1 MTHNALPAIE
11 VTARALTGLEGFLTL
26 ANDPTQIRAFY
37 DLHKGL
43 EDTPAML
50 SFEQTML
57 AVPEIA
63 QMVDEA
69 YEPPHLT
76 LAELSQMPEGSLGRA
91 HAVRMLACGLD
102 PDVIRRNA
110 ASAALEPGETELAR
124 KARYLT
130 RRRTMTHDIHH
141 TVTGFGTDLPGE
153 VGLSAVYL
161 AQIHQPVSLLYLCA
175 VLLHTMPEPA
185 LYGRALHRLQEG
197 LQMGWKAG
205 NLLAQ
210 KWELG
215 WDRPLR
221 DWQQALGIEP
231 VSAALP

>member
-1 MTHNALPAIE
+1 MTAVQPPS
-11 VTARALTGLEGFLTL
+11 ARALTGLEGFITL

-43 EDTPAML
+43 EETPAML

-69 YEPPHLT
+69 WEPPHRT
-76 LAELSQMPEGSLGRA
+76 LSELSRMPEGSLG
-91 HAVRMLACGLD
+91 HAYAARMLADGLD
-102 PDVIRRNA
+102 PDVIWRNA
-110 ASAALEPGETELAR
+110 ASAALEPGESDLAR

-141 TVTGFGTDLPGE
+141 TVTGFATDLPGE

-175 VLLHTMPEPA
+175 VLLHTMPEPE

-197 LQMGWKAG
+197 LQMGWKAR
-205 NLLAQ
+205 NVLAQ
-210 KWELG
+210 KWELA
-215 WDRPLR
+215 WERPLAEWR
-221 DWQQALGIEP
+221 QALAIEP
-231 VSAALP
+231 AQA

>member
-1 MTHNALPAIE
+1 MSLAETPS
-11 VTARALTGLEGFLTL
+11 ARMLTGLEGFLTL

-63 QMVDEA
+63 QMVDEG
-69 YEPPHLT
+69 YEPPPLT
-76 LAELSQMPEGSLGRA
+76 LADLNRMPEGSLGRV
-91 HAVRMLACGLD
+91 HAARMADGLD
-102 PDVIRRNA
+102 PDVMRRNA
-110 ASAALEPGETELAR
+110 TSAALEPGESELAR

-153 VGLSAVYL
+153 VGISAVYL

-175 VLLHTMPEPA
+175 VLLHAMPEPE

-197 LQMGWKAG
+197 LQLGWKAR

-215 WDRPLR
+215 RERPLAEWR
-221 DWQQALGIEP
+221 EQLAIE
-231 VSAALP
+231 SARP

>member
-1 MTHNALPAIE
+1 MTAVQPPS
-11 VTARALTGLEGFLTL
+11 ARALTGLEGFITL

-43 EDTPAML
+43 EETPAML

-69 YEPPHLT
+69 WEPPQRT

-91 HAVRMLACGLD
+91 YAARMLADGLD

-141 TVTGFGTDLPGE
+141 TVTGFATDLPGE

-175 VLLHTMPEPA
+175 VLLHTMPEPE

-197 LQMGWKAG
+197 LQMGWKAR

-210 KWELG
+210 RWELA
-215 WDRPLR
+215 WERPLAEWR
-221 DWQQALGIEP
+221 QALDIEP
-231 VSAALP
+231 ART

>member
-1 MTHNALPAIE
+1 MSVAPHPS
-11 VTARALTGLEGFLTL
+11 ARALTGLEGFLTL

-69 YEPPHLT
+69 WEPPPLT
-76 LAELSQMPEGSLGRA
+76 LAELARMPEGSLGRA
-91 HAVRMLACGLD
+91 HAQRMLADGLD

-110 ASAALEPGETELAR
+110 ASAALEPGESDLAR

-141 TVTGFGTDLPGE
+141 TVTGFGTDLAGE
-153 VGLSAVYL
+153 VGISAVYL

-175 VLLHTMPEPA
+175 VLLHTMPEPE

-210 KWELG
+210 RWELG
-215 WDRPLR
+215 WERPLAE
-221 DWQQALGIEP
+221 WQEQLGIEP
-231 VSAALP
+231 ARG

>member
-1 MTHNALPAIE
+1 MSLATPPTDRL
-11 VTARALTGLEGFLTL
+11 LTGLEGFLTL

-43 EDTPAML
+43 EDTAPMR

-69 YEPPHLT
+69 WEPPHLT
-76 LAELSQMPEGSLGRA
+76 LAELSRMPEGSLGRVYA
-91 HAVRMLACGLD
+91 QRMLADGLD

-110 ASAALEPGETELAR
+110 AAAALEPGESDLAR

-141 TVTGFGTDLPGE
+141 TVTGFGTDLAGE
-153 VGLSAVYL
+153 VGVSAVYL

-175 VLLHTMPEPA
+175 VLLHTMPEPE

-197 LQMGWKAG
+197 LQMGWRCG

-210 KWELG
+210 RWELG
-215 WDRPLR
+215 WERPLVEWR
-221 DWQQALGIEP
+221 EQLGIEP
-231 VSAALP
+231 ARA

>member
-1 MTHNALPAIE
+1 MPAHPP
-11 VTARALTGLEGFLTL
+11 TARELTGLAGFLTL
-26 ANDPTQIRAFY
+26 AEDPTQIRAFY

-43 EDTPAML
+43 EDTPAMA

-63 QMVDEA
+63 QMVDEGW
-69 YEPPHLT
+69 EPPHLT
-76 LAELSQMPEGSLGRA
+76 LDELKRMPEGLLGRVYA
-91 HAVRMLACGLD
+91 QRMLADGLD

-110 ASAALEPGETELAR
+110 VSAALEPGENELAR
-124 KARYLT
+124 KARWLT

-141 TVTGFGTDLPGE
+141 TVTGFNTDLPGE
-153 VGLSAVYL
+153 VGISAVYL

-175 VLLHTMPEPA
+175 VLLHTMPEPE

-197 LQMGWKAG
+197 LQLGWKAR

-215 WDRPLR
+215 WERPLAEWR
-221 DWQQALGIEP
+221 EQLAIEP
-231 VSAALP
+231 ARP

>member
-1 MTHNALPAIE
+1 MSVAPHAY
-11 VTARALTGLEGFLTL
+11 ARALTGLEGFITL

-50 SFEQTML
+50 SFEHTML

-69 YEPPHLT
+69 WAPPPYT
-76 LAELSQMPEGSLGRA
+76 LAELNRLPEGSLGRE
-91 HAVRMLACGLD
+91 HAKRMLADGLD
-102 PDVIRRNA
+102 PDVIQHNA
-110 ASAALEPGETELAR
+110 AAAVLEPGESDLAR
-124 KARYLT
+124 KARFLT

-141 TVTGFGTDLPGE
+141 TVTGFATDLPGE
-153 VGLSAVYL
+153 VGISAVYL

-175 VLLHTMPEPA
+175 VLLHTMPEPE

-197 LQMGWKAG
+197 LQTGWRCG

-210 KWELG
+210 RWELA
-215 WDRPLR
+215 WERPLAEWR
-221 DWQQALGIEP
+221 GTLAIEP
-231 VSAALP
+231 ARA

>member
-1 MTHNALPAIE
+1 MSLAEAPS
-11 VTARALTGLEGFLTL
+11 ARALTGLEGFLTL

-57 AVPEIA
+57 AVPQIA

-69 YEPPHLT
+69 WEPPALS
-76 LAELSQMPEGSLGRA
+76 LAELKRMPEGSLG
-91 HAVRMLACGLD
+91 HAYATRMLADGLD

-110 ASAALEPGETELAR
+110 ASKALEPGESELAR

-141 TVTGFGTDLPGE
+141 TVTGFVTDLPGE

-175 VLLHTMPEPA
+175 VLLHTMPEA
-185 LYGRALHRLQEG
+185 ELYGRALHRLQEG

-215 WDRPLR
+215 WERPLA
-221 DWQQALGIEP
+221 DWREQLGIEP
-231 VSAALP
+231 ARP

>member
-1 MTHNALPAIE
+1 MSLAEPPS
-11 VTARALTGLEGFLTL
+11 ARALTGLEGFITL

-63 QMVDEA
+63 QMVDEG
-69 YEPPHLT
+69 YEPPALT
-76 LAELSQMPEGSLGRA
+76 LAELSRMPEGSLGRV
-91 HAVRMLACGLD
+91 HAARMLADGLD

-110 ASAALEPGETELAR
+110 ASKALEPGESELAR

-141 TVTGFGTDLPGE
+141 TVTGFATDLPGE
-153 VGLSAVYL
+153 VGISAVYL

-175 VLLHTMPEPA
+175 VLLHTMPDPD

-215 WDRPLR
+215 WERPLAEWR
-221 DWQQALGIEP
+221 EQLAIEP
-231 VSAALP
+231 ARP

>member
-1 MTHNALPAIE
+1 MSIVDPPS
-11 VTARALTGLEGFLTL
+11 ARALTGLEGFLTL

-63 QMVDEA
+63 QMVDEG
-69 YEPPHLT
+69 YEPPPLP
-76 LAELSQMPEGSLGRA
+76 LAELSRMPEGSLGRVYA
-91 HAVRMLACGLD
+91 ERMLADGLD

-110 ASAALEPGETELAR
+110 ASKALEPGESELAR

-141 TVTGFGTDLPGE
+141 TVTGFATDLPGE
-153 VGLSAVYL
+153 VGISAVYL

-175 VLLHTMPEPA
+175 VLLHTMPEPE

-215 WDRPLR
+215 WERPLA
-221 DWQQALGIEP
+221 DWREQLAIVP
-231 VSAALP
+231 ARA

>member
-1 MTHNALPAIE
+1 MSLAEAPS
-11 VTARALTGLEGFLTL
+11 ARMLTGLEGFLTL

-63 QMVDEA
+63 QMVDEG
-69 YEPPHLT
+69 YEPPPLM
-76 LAELSQMPEGSLGRA
+76 LADLNRMPEGSLGRV
-91 HAVRMLACGLD
+91 HAARMLADGLD

-110 ASAALEPGETELAR
+110 TSAALEPGESELAR

-153 VGLSAVYL
+153 VGISAVYL

-175 VLLHTMPEPA
+175 VLLHTMPEA
-185 LYGRALHRLQEG
+185 ELYGRALHRLQEG
-197 LQMGWKAG
+197 LQLGWKAR

-215 WDRPLR
+215 WERPLIEWR
-221 DWQQALGIEP
+221 EQLGIEP
-231 VSAALP
+231 ARP

>member
-1 MTHNALPAIE
+1 MNTVHPPS
-11 VTARALTGLEGFLTL
+11 ARALTGLEGFITL

-57 AVPEIA
+57 AVPGIA
-63 QMVDEA
+63 QMADEGW
-69 YEPPHLT
+69 EPAPYT
-76 LAELSQMPEGSLGRA
+76 LAELSRLPEGSLGRA
-91 HAVRMLACGLD
+91 HAARMLADALD

-153 VGLSAVYL
+153 VGISAVYL

-175 VLLHTMPEPA
+175 VLLHTMPEPE

-197 LQMGWKAG
+197 LQLGWKAR

-210 KWELG
+210 RWELG
-215 WDRPLR
+215 WERPLAEWR
-221 DWQQALGIEP
+221 RSLAIEP
-231 VSAALP
+231 VRV

>member
-1 MTHNALPAIE
+1 MSLAEAPS
-11 VTARALTGLEGFLTL
+11 ARMLTGLEGFLTL

-63 QMVDEA
+63 QMVDEG
-69 YEPPHLT
+69 YEPPPLM
-76 LAELSQMPEGSLGRA
+76 LADLNRMPEGSLGRV
-91 HAVRMLACGLD
+91 HAARMLADGLD

-110 ASAALEPGETELAR
+110 TSAALEPGESELAR

-153 VGLSAVYL
+153 VGISAVYL

-175 VLLHTMPEPA
+175 VLLHTMPEPE

-197 LQMGWKAG
+197 LQLGWKAR

-215 WDRPLR
+215 WERPLA
-221 DWQQALGIEP
+221 DWRKQLGIEP
-231 VSAALP
+231 ARA

>member
-1 MTHNALPAIE
+1 MITSHSPSAQ
-11 VTARALTGLEGFLTL
+11 ALTGLEGFLTL

-63 QMVDEA
+63 QMVDEG

-76 LAELSQMPEGSLGRA
+76 LAELSRMPEGSLGQA
-91 HAVRMLACGLD
+91 YAARMLAGGLD

-110 ASAALEPGETELAR
+110 ASAALEPGESEWAR

-141 TVTGFGTDLPGE
+141 TVTGFATDLPGE

-175 VLLHTMPEPA
+175 VLLHTMPDAA

-197 LQMGWKAG
+197 LEIGWKAG

-215 WDRPLR
+215 WERPLD
-221 DWQQALGIEP
+221 DWRQALAIEP
-231 VSAALP
+231 ARA

>member
-1 MTHNALPAIE
+1 MSIVAPPY
-11 VTARALTGLEGFLTL
+11 ARMLTGLEGFLTL

-63 QMVDEA
+63 QMVDEG
-69 YEPPHLT
+69 YEPPPLT
-76 LAELSQMPEGSLGRA
+76 LAELSRMPEGSLGRVYA
-91 HAVRMLACGLD
+91 QRMLADGLD

-110 ASAALEPGETELAR
+110 ASKALEPGESELAR

-141 TVTGFGTDLPGE
+141 TVTGFATDLPGE
-153 VGLSAVYL
+153 VG
-161 AQIHQPVSLLYLCA
+161 
-175 VLLHTMPEPA
+175 EPA
-185 LYGRALHRLQEG
+185 LPVCRAAAHHARARALRPRAAAPAGRAADG
-197 LQMGWKAG
+197 LEVRQPAG
-205 NLLAQ
+205 A
-210 KWELG
+210 EVGAGLG
-215 WDRPLR
+215 
-221 DWQQALGIEP
+221 A
-231 VSAALP
+231 SAGRMA

>member
-1 MTHNALPAIE
+1 MSLAETPS
-11 VTARALTGLEGFLTL
+11 ARMLTGLEGFLTL

-63 QMVDEA
+63 RMVDEG
-69 YEPPHLT
+69 YEPPPLT
-76 LAELSQMPEGSLGRA
+76 LAELKRMPEGSLGRV
-91 HAVRMLACGLD
+91 HAARMLADGLD

-110 ASAALEPGETELAR
+110 ASAALEPGESELAR
-124 KARYLT
+124 KARWLT

-153 VGLSAVYL
+153 VGISAVYL

-175 VLLHTMPEPA
+175 VLLHTMPEPE

-197 LQMGWKAG
+197 LQLGWKAG

-215 WDRPLR
+215 WERPLAEWR
-221 DWQQALGIEP
+221 EQLAIEP
-231 VSAALP
+231 ARP

>member
-1 MTHNALPAIE
+1 MSLAAPPSERL
-11 VTARALTGLEGFLTL
+11 LTGLEGFLTL

-43 EDTPAML
+43 EDTAPMR

-69 YEPPHLT
+69 WEPPHLT
-76 LAELSQMPEGSLGRA
+76 LAELSRMPEGSLGRA
-91 HAVRMLACGLD
+91 YAQRMLADGLD

-110 ASAALEPGETELAR
+110 AAAALEPGESDLAR

-153 VGLSAVYL
+153 VGVSAVYL

-175 VLLHTMPEPA
+175 VLLHTMSHETYTLYQPVELAEDNKRLFKQILDAFLQRYQFELPNIFAPPA
-185 LYGRALHRLQEG
+185 A
-197 LQMGWKAG
+197 K
-205 NLLAQ
+205 
-210 KWELG
+210 K
-215 WDRPLR
+215 
-221 DWQQALGIEP
+221 
-231 VSAALP
+231 VAAAAAARH

>member
-1 MTHNALPAIE
+1 MSLAEAPS
-11 VTARALTGLEGFLTL
+11 ARMLTGLEGFLTL

-63 QMVDEA
+63 QMVDEG
-69 YEPPHLT
+69 YEPPALS
-76 LAELSQMPEGSLGRA
+76 LAELNRMPEGSLGRV
-91 HAVRMLACGLD
+91 HAARMLADGLD

-110 ASAALEPGETELAR
+110 TSAALEPGESELAR

-153 VGLSAVYL
+153 VGISAVYL

-175 VLLHTMPEPA
+175 VLLHTMPEPE

-197 LQMGWKAG
+197 LQLGWKAR

-215 WDRPLR
+215 WERPLVEWR
-221 DWQQALGIEP
+221 GQLGIEP
-231 VSAALP
+231 ALP

>member
-1 MTHNALPAIE
+1 MTAPPSPSAQ
-11 VTARALTGLEGFLTL
+11 ALTGLEGFITL

-43 EDTPAML
+43 EHTPAML

-57 AVPEIA
+57 KVPEIA
-63 QMVDEA
+63 QMVDEG

-76 LAELSQMPEGSLGRA
+76 LAELSQMAEGSLGRA
-91 HAVRMLACGLD
+91 HATRMLASGLD

-110 ASAALEPGETELAR
+110 ASAALEPGESGLAR
-124 KARYLT
+124 EARYLT

-141 TVTGFGTDLPGE
+141 TVTGFATDLPGE

-175 VLLHTMPEPA
+175 VLLHTMPEPD

-197 LQMGWKAG
+197 LQMGWKAR

-210 KWELG
+210 KWELA
-215 WDRPLR
+215 WERPLIEWR
-221 DWQQALGIEP
+221 QALAIEP
-231 VSAALP
+231 ARA

>member
-1 MTHNALPAIE
+1 MSLAETPS
-11 VTARALTGLEGFLTL
+11 ARVMTGLEGFLTL
-26 ANDPTQIRAFY
+26 ANDPTQIRALY
-37 DLHKGL
+37 DLHQGL
-43 EDTPAML
+43 QDTPAMR

-57 AVPEIA
+57 AVPAIA
-63 QMVDEA
+63 QMVDEG
-69 YEPPHLT
+69 YEPPALT
-76 LAELSQMPEGSLGRA
+76 LRELSRMPPGSLGHA
-91 HAVRMLACGLD
+91 HATRMLADGLD
-102 PDVIRRNA
+102 PDVIAHNA
-110 ASAALEPGETELAR
+110 ASKPLDPGEDELAR

-153 VGLSAVYL
+153 VGVSAVYL

-175 VLLHTMPEPA
+175 VLLHTMPEPE

-197 LQMGWKAG
+197 LQMGWQAG

-215 WDRPLR
+215 WERLLVEWREDL
-221 DWQQALGIEP
+221 AIEP
-231 VSAALP
+231 ARA

>member
-1 MTHNALPAIE
+1 MTMVQPPS
-11 VTARALTGLEGFLTL
+11 ARALTGLEGFLTL
-26 ANDPTQIRAFY
+26 ASDPTQIRAFY

-43 EDTPAML
+43 EDSPAML

-57 AVPEIA
+57 AVPAIA
-63 QMVDEA
+63 QMVDEGW
-69 YEPPHLT
+69 EPPHRS
-76 LAELSQMPEGSLGRA
+76 LAELSAMPEGSLG
-91 HAVRMLACGLD
+91 HAYATRMLADGLD

-110 ASAALEPGETELAR
+110 AAAALEQGESEPAR

-141 TVTGFGTDLPGE
+141 TVTGFATDLPGE

-175 VLLHTMPEPA
+175 VLLHTMPDPQ

-197 LQMGWKAG
+197 LQMGWKAR

-210 KWELG
+210 KWELA
-215 WDRPLR
+215 WERPLAEWR
-221 DWQQALGIEP
+221 QALDIEP
-231 VSAALP
+231 ARA

>member
-50 SFEQTML
+50 TFEQTML

-63 QMVDEA
+63 QMVDEG

-76 LAELSQMPEGSLGRA
+76 LAELGQMPEGSLGRT

-110 ASAALEPGETELAR
+110 ASAALEAGETELAR
-124 KARYLT
+124 KARCLT

-197 LQMGWKAG
+197 L
-205 NLLAQ
+205 
-210 KWELG
+210 
-215 WDRPLR
+215 
-221 DWQQALGIEP
+221 
-231 VSAALP
+231 

>member
-1 MTHNALPAIE
+1 MSLAEAPS
-11 VTARALTGLEGFLTL
+11 ARMLTGLEGFLTL

-63 QMVDEA
+63 QMVDEG
-69 YEPPHLT
+69 YEPPALS
-76 LAELSQMPEGSLGRA
+76 LAELNRMPEGSLGRV
-91 HAVRMLACGLD
+91 HAARMLADGLD

-110 ASAALEPGETELAR
+110 TSAALEPGESELAR

-153 VGLSAVYL
+153 VGISAVYL

-175 VLLHTMPEPA
+175 VLLHTMPEPD

-197 LQMGWKAG
+197 LQLGWKAR

-215 WDRPLR
+215 WERPLAEWR
-221 DWQQALGIEP
+221 EQLGIEP
-231 VSAALP
+231 AWP

>member
-1 MTHNALPAIE
+1 MSIVAPPY
-11 VTARALTGLEGFLTL
+11 ARMLTGLEGFLTL

-63 QMVDEA
+63 QMVDEG
-69 YEPPHLT
+69 YEPPPLT
-76 LAELSQMPEGSLGRA
+76 LAELSRMPEGSLGRVYA
-91 HAVRMLACGLD
+91 QRMLADGLD

-110 ASAALEPGETELAR
+110 ASKALEPGESELAR

-141 TVTGFGTDLPGE
+141 TVTGFATDLPGE
-153 VGLSAVYL
+153 VGISAVYL

-175 VLLHTMPEPA
+175 VLLHTMPEPE
-185 LYGRALHRLQEG
+185 LYGRALQRLQEG
-197 LQMGWKAG
+197 LQMGWRCG

-215 WDRPLR
+215 WERPLAEWR
-221 DWQQALGIEP
+221 RSLDIEP
-231 VSAALP
+231 ARA

>member
-1 MTHNALPAIE
+1 MSFATPPTDRL
-11 VTARALTGLEGFLTL
+11 LTGLEGFLTL

-43 EDTPAML
+43 EDTAPMR

-69 YEPPHLT
+69 WEPPHLT
-76 LAELSQMPEGSLGRA
+76 LAELSRMPEGSLGRVYA
-91 HAVRMLACGLD
+91 QRMLADGLD

-110 ASAALEPGETELAR
+110 AAAALEPGESDLAR

-153 VGLSAVYL
+153 VGVSAVYL

-175 VLLHTMPEPA
+175 VLLHTMPEPE

-197 LQMGWKAG
+197 LQIGWKAS

-210 KWELG
+210 RWELG
-215 WDRPLR
+215 WERPLGEWR
-221 DWQQALGIEP
+221 EQLGIEP
-231 VSAALP
+231 ALA

>member
-1 MTHNALPAIE
+1 MSVAEAPS
-11 VTARALTGLEGFLTL
+11 ARVMTGLEGFLTL

-37 DLHKGL
+37 DLHQGL
-43 EDTPAML
+43 QDTPAMR

-57 AVPEIA
+57 AVPAIA
-63 QMVDEA
+63 QMVDEG
-69 YEPPHLT
+69 YEPPALT
-76 LAELSQMPEGSLGRA
+76 LRELSRMPAGSLGQA
-91 HAVRMLACGLD
+91 HATRMLADGLD
-102 PDVIRRNA
+102 PDVIAHNA
-110 ASAALEPGETELAR
+110 ASKPLDPGDDDLAR

-153 VGLSAVYL
+153 VGISAVYL

-175 VLLHTMPEPA
+175 VLLHTMPEA
-185 LYGRALHRLQEG
+185 ELYGRALHRLQEG
-197 LQMGWKAG
+197 LQMGWRCG

-215 WDRPLR
+215 WERPLA
-221 DWQQALGIEP
+221 DWRAELGIVP
-231 VSAALP
+231 ARP

>member
-1 MTHNALPAIE
+1 MSLAEAPS
-11 VTARALTGLEGFLTL
+11 ARMLTGLEGFLTL
-26 ANDPTQIRAFY
+26 ANDPTQIHAFY

-63 QMVDEA
+63 QMVDEG
-69 YEPPHLT
+69 YVPPPLT
-76 LAELSQMPEGSLGRA
+76 LADLSRMPEGSLGRV
-91 HAVRMLACGLD
+91 HAARMLADGLD

-110 ASAALEPGETELAR
+110 TSAALEPGESELAR

-153 VGLSAVYL
+153 VGISAVYL

-175 VLLHTMPEPA
+175 VLLHTMPEPD

-197 LQMGWKAG
+197 LQLGWKAR

-215 WDRPLR
+215 WERPLAEWR
-221 DWQQALGIEP
+221 EQLAIEP
-231 VSAALP
+231 VRA